1 MISLLWNEVF
11 YQPIYNLLIFFAGI
25 LPRPDIG
32 LAVVFVT
39 VLVRFVIYPLSK
51 KAIHTQIAIK
61 KITPEIER
69 IKETTKDKV
78 EQSKKTLEIYKQN
91 KINPFSSFFVIL
103 IQFPVILALFRVFS
117 HDLTVSRGLLYSFVP
132 HIEFLD
138 PNFLGVF
145 DLTQKSVFLAVLA
158 GVAQLTHFFVMKI
171 GQKEENNKRNPSKE
185 ELLRKTMEKQM
196 KIIAPV
202 MISFVSYAA
211 GGVVALYFIV
221 SSGFSALQEW
231 YIRKNIKN

>member
-1 MISLLWNEVF
+1 MISLIWNEFF
-11 YQPIYNLLIFFAGI
+11 YQPIYNLLIFFAGV

-32 LAVVFVT
+32 IAVVVVT
-39 VLVRFVIYPLSK
+39 ILIRFIIYPLSK
-51 KAIHTQIAIK
+51 KAIYTQIAIK
-61 KITPEIER
+61 KIAPEIEK
-69 IKETTKDKV
+69 IKQTTKDKV
-78 EQSKKTLEIYKQN
+78 EQSKKTLEVYKKN

-117 HDLTVSRGLLYSFVP
+117 HDLTVSKGLLYGFVP

-145 DLTQKSVFLAVLA
+145 DLTQKSAFLAILA
-158 GVAQLTHFFVMKI
+158 GIAQVSHFFVMKI
-171 GQKEENNKRNPSKE
+171 GQKEEVNRINPSKE

-221 SSGFSALQEW
+221 SSGFSAIQEW